1 MNIISKQTIFDY
13 MEIEILGD
21 LERLK
26 LCLENIDDEV
36 LCNMLINKRNYSK
49 RKRFILNHFLNLNQ

>member
-26 LCLENIDDEV
+26 LCLENI
-36 LCNMLINKRNYSK
+36 NKFHIRKMLK
-49 RKRFILNHFLNLNQ
+49 RKSLIRYKYLMCYPRKNSI